1 MEGPSPGPPPPA
13 VRQPFT
19 WRGLAALAVQPAGRF
34 AAWCLVTAALLGGA
48 AGRFYAVA
56 WQPALD
62 AAVHQL
68 PASGEIRDG
77 RLNWPTNTV
86 TELARTRHLALRVN
100 PPAAPVTGQAAD
112 VEVELLGG
120 DLTVQSL
127 FGYWA
132 VRYPRGWVIALNR
145 PEVEP
150 LWLTWRPYLPVLVG
164 AGAALGALGLW
175 FVLGLVAAPVLRVWT
190 AVLRRDVTLGG
201 CWRLSV
207 GALLPGGWIV
217 AGGLVLYAAHGFRLL
232 DWLVAFVLG
241 HGVDLVLWLGAPWC
255 LPRRMRPAPFGGET
269 AGVER
274 PATDSPFATPAG
286 SSRDNPFAAPSAEA
300 EAAPTDAAPSPPEPP
315 ASPQPPDEQPL
326 NPS

>member
-1 MEGPSPGPPPPA
+1 MEGPSPGRPPPA

-62 AAVHQL
+62 AAVRQL
-68 PASGEIRDG
+68 PSTGEIHDG
-77 RLNWPTNTV
+77 RLVWPTDVV

-100 PPAAPVTGQAAD
+100 PPAAPATGQAAD
-112 VEVELLGG
+112 VEVELLSS
-120 DLTVQSL
+120 DLTLQSL

-132 VRYPRGWVIALNR
+132 VRYPSGWVIALNR

-150 LWLTWRPYLPVLVG
+150 IWLAWRPYLPVLVG
-164 AGAALGALGLW
+164 TAAALGALGLW
-175 FVLGLVAAPVLRVWT
+175 FVLGLAAALPLRVWT
-190 AVLRRDVTLGG
+190 ALIRRDVTLGG

-207 GALLPGGWIV
+207 GALLPAGWIM

-241 HGVDLVLWLGAPWC
+241 HGVGLVLLLGAPWC
-255 LPRRMRPAPFGGET
+255 LPRRRRAPFGSGVAEMEHPT
-269 AGVER
+269 AG
-274 PATDSPFATPAG
+274 SPFAEPVGT
-286 SSRDNPFAAPSAEA
+286 STDNPFAAPGAEV
-300 EAAPTDAAPSPPEPP
+300 EAAPTDAVPSPPEPP
-315 ASPQPPDEQPL
+315 ASPHPTDEQPL

>member
-1 MEGPSPGPPPPA
+1 MEGSSPGQPPPA

-34 AAWCLVTAALLGGA
+34 AVWCLVTAAVLGGA

-62 AAVHQL
+62 AAVRQL
-68 PASGEIRDG
+68 PATGEIRDG
-77 RLNWPTNTV
+77 RLVWPADTV

-100 PPAAPVTGQAAD
+100 PPSAPVTGQAAD
-112 VEVELLGG
+112 VEVELLSG
-120 DLTVQSL
+120 DLTLQSL

-132 VRYPRGWVIALNR
+132 VRYPSGWVIALNR

-164 AGAALGALGLW
+164 MGMALGALGLW
-175 FVLGLVAAPVLRVWT
+175 FVLGLVAAPLLRVWT
-190 AVLRRDVTLGG
+190 ALIRRDVTLGG

-232 DWLVAFVLG
+232 DWLVVFVLG

-255 LPRRMRPAPFGGET
+255 LPRRIRPAPFGGET

-274 PATDSPFATPAG
+274 PATSSPFAEPVGAST
-286 SSRDNPFAAPSAEA
+286 DNPFAVPAA
-300 EAAPTDAAPSPPEPP
+300 AAPEEVVPPPPEAP
-315 ASPQPPDEQPL
+315 ASARPPEDQPL